1 MTALNRRQAMA
12 LCTISALSL
21 GLAAASARAEEGEGH
36 GGPPKPSFLPLG
48 DFTVNLHDPNEQY
61 GFVVVG
67 VTIEVTPE
75 AANTLKDIM
84 PRLKDAMTRRLM
96 ALAGRGAL
104 TPGEADPEALKAS
117 LSEALQKVDP
127 DGIKDVLITRLLYG

>member
-1 MTALNRRQAMA
+1 MTALSRRQLMV
-12 LCTISALSL
+12 LC
-21 GLAAASARAEEGEGH
+21 AASALPAGLNTTPALAEEEAH
-36 GGPPKPSFLPLG
+36 AGPPKPAFLQLG

-75 AANTLKDIM
+75 AANGLKDIM
-84 PRLKDAMTRRLM
+84 PRLKEALTRRLM

-117 LSEALQKVDP
+117 LSDALSKVNP